1 MDFDFSSFISKT
13 VKVKEEIQK
22 EQEIQEKLA
31 KEKKE
36 REEKEEK
43 ERQEK
48 TEFATFLDLTP
59 KKDSSDLEQT
69 GTPSPQKEQD
79 ENKIRKRSL
88 RKSWEMT
95 TMPSPIKNRQYL
107 KPQNIT
113 PKTLNLNSNRKRSL
127 SPAKKLI
134 LSPKKVLIFT
144 FPFTAFA
151 SSAGHQS
158 MHVCH

>member
-79 ENKIRKRSL
+79 ENKIRK
-88 RKSWEMT
+88 
-95 TMPSPIKNRQYL
+95 YG
-107 KPQNIT
+107 NI
-113 PKTLNLNSNRKRSL
+113 
-127 SPAKKLI
+127 
-134 LSPKKVLIFT
+134 
-144 FPFTAFA
+144 
-151 SSAGHQS
+151 
-158 MHVCH
+158 